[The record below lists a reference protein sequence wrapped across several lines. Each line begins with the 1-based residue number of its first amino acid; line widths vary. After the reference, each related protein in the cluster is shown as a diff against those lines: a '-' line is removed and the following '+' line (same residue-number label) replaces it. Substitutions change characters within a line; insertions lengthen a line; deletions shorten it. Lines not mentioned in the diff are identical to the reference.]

1 MTPDNQTRLVEGIG
15 STIDLSVAE
24 ATAAQKALEEQV
36 AQMSS
41 HGRNLEDSLRIA
53 REKIAALEDQAS
65 TMSSHG
71 RTLQDSLRIAHD
83 EIARLTRAS
92 ESETPSTSR
101 LKSIKLD
108 VAKFGG
114 AERPHVFQLRSP
126 WTLLPGMPGP
136 SPCSVSRPT
145 LARFFPYRARY
156 PLASPPERST

>member
-114 AERPHVFQLRSP
+114 AESDKFLR
-126 WTLLPGMPGP
+126 WLLQ
-136 SPCSVSRPT
+136 
-145 LARFFPYRARY
+145 
-156 PLASPPERST
+156 